1 MEHNKSN
8 PNPNSNREF
17 NNVEIIVP
25 APAQRLDNSLPQ
37 PSTFFDYRTMLV
49 LKWIFALL
57 VICSMLFLI
66 PRNQGESD
74 QLPQELTILL
84 WNDEKPASMWNLCQ
98 WRCKIIANPNVSR
111 SIDAVIVNA
120 DRPYTLKGIDQIE
133 HSPNYLLV
141 YSASKPLS
149 QVQHPL
155 QKDDNVSF
163 NYTMTYRR
171 DSDLVLRQYYFSKL
185 DSMHEPVEDFMS
197 PEEFMLKEPT
207 EMLKRRLAVKKNLT
221 MYIEQENYD
230 YTLFQR
236 TFLSQLR
243 KYIDVETI
251 SSLHEQNKY
260 IYTFQP
266 AGQGVN

>member
-8 PNPNSNREF
+8 PNPEPNREF
-17 NNVEIIVP
+17 NNIEINCDTVIVP
-25 APAQRLDNSLPQ
+25 SPAQPLDNSLPQ
-37 PSTFFDYRTMLV
+37 PSTFFDYRPVLV

-57 VICSMLFLI
+57 VICPILFLI

-74 QLPQELTILL
+74 PLPRELTILL

-98 WRCKIIANPNVSR
+98 WRCKIIADPNVSR
-111 SIDAVIVNA
+111 TIDAVIVNA
-120 DRPYTLKGIDQIE
+120 DRPYTLKGIDEIE

-155 QKDDNVSF
+155 KKDDNISF

-171 DSDLVLRQYYFSKL
+171 DSDLVLQQYYFSKL
-185 DSMHEPVEDFMS
+185 DSIHEPVEDFVA
-197 PEEFMLKEPT
+197 PEDFMPKELIQR
-207 EMLKRRLAVKKNLT
+207 LKRKFALKKNLT

-236 TFLSQLR
+236 TYLHQLR
-243 KYIDVETI
+243 KFIDVETI
-251 SSLHEQNKY
+251 SSLQETNK
-260 IYTFQP
+260 
-266 AGQGVN
+266 